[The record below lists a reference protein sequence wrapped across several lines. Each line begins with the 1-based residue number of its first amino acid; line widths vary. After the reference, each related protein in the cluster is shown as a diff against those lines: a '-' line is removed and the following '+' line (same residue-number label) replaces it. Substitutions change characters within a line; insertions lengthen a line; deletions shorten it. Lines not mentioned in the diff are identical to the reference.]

1 MHYKR
6 FIQLFI
12 YVVAGLL
19 SSAAGNPE
27 SYLNDSLP
35 ARWTYVENFSPVAP
49 SDDAWWKSF
58 NDPLLDSLVTEG
70 EANNYNLL
78 MAARRIE
85 IARNTLL
92 STRSEYFPQISLDA
106 GWQKAR
112 TSGATTSPVHS
123 ATTADYFSL
132 GLSMNWEIDV
142 FGKITAAAK
151 AKKAQLN
158 ATRADRDAAMV
169 SVAANIAKAYI
180 ELRMYQGELAV
191 SREHL
196 ASQEKVLKITEARH
210 EAGLASMLDVS
221 QARTVYYTT
230 LAAIPSLENSINAS
244 MTSIAV
250 LLGVYP
256 EAIIPRLTDN
266 TGIPDYRQIPA
277 VGIPMELLRRR
288 PDIVTAEWELA
299 GYAAELGVAKKEF
312 LPTLSLSGSIGTS
325 AHRAGDLFTD
335 QSFTYSIAPTLSWTV
350 FSGLSRRYAVASAKE
365 QMLAGIDNYNLTVIT
380 AVQEVDNAMS
390 TYRYALRKIDATN
403 MVIQQS
409 KKSLD
414 LSVDLYKQGLT
425 AFSNVVDAQMSLL
438 ENALSL
444 TTARAQAAMALV
456 SLYQALGG
464 GWSPVAA
471 TPQQ

>member
-1 MHYKR
+1 MHYTR

-12 YVVAGLL
+12 YVVTGV
-19 SSAAGNPE
+19 SASMAGNPAR
-27 SYLNDSLP
+27 YLNDSLP
-35 ARWTYVENFSPVAP
+35 ERWTYVENFNPLPP
-49 SDDAWWKSF
+49 SDDAWWKTF
-58 NDPLLDSLVTEG
+58 DDPLLDSLVAEG

-112 TSGATTSPVHS
+112 TSGATTAPVHP
-123 ATTADYFSL
+123 ATTVDYFSL
-132 GLSMNWEIDV
+132 GLSMSWEIDV

-180 ELRMYQGELAV
+180 ELRMYQSELAV

-196 ASQEKVLKITEARH
+196 ASQEKVVKITEARH

-244 MTSIAV
+244 MTSLAV

-256 EAIIPRLTDN
+256 EAIIPRLTAY

-288 PDIVTAEWELA
+288 PDIVTAEWQLA
-299 GYAAELGVAKKEF
+299 EYAAELGVAKKDF
-312 LPTLSLSGSIGTS
+312 LPTLSLNGSIGTS

-335 QSFTYSIAPTLSWTV
+335 QSFSYTIAPTLSWTV

-390 TYRYALRKIDATN
+390 SYRYALRKIDATN
-403 MVIQQS
+403 MVIEQS

-456 SLYQALGG
+456 SLYQSLGG
-464 GWSPVAA
+464 GWINNDAI
-471 TPQQ
+471 QR